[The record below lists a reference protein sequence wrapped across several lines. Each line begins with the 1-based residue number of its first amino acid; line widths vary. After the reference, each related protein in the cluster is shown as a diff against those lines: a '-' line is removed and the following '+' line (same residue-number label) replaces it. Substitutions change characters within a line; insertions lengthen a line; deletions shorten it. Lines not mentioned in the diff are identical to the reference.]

1 MKYTFFF
8 IIMSLEEFLTNPTN
22 SLDTYTELTW
32 NIKNAHY
39 LISHACHIMTLVEKG
54 KYNELSAYLEK
65 KESYL
70 ELLKELDV
78 LTDKYNLHIEPDE
91 YKDTGQM
98 ICHYTLLEYA
108 DKLMARDETWNINN

>member
-1 MKYTFFF
+1 MT
-8 IIMSLEEFLTNPTN
+8 LEEFLTNPTN

-32 NIKNAHY
+32 NIIHAHE
-39 LISHACHIMTLVEKG
+39 LMTHACHIVSLVEKG

-78 LTDKYNLHIEPDE
+78 LADKYNLHIEDE
-91 YKDTGQM
+91 YKDHTDQF
-98 ICHYTLLEYA
+98 ICHYTLQLEYA
-108 DKLMARDETWNINN
+108 DKLIARDDTWSRG